1 MPDELSVKLC
11 KLVQQHPEVYDILN
25 DNYHNEEAKNNAWEA
40 IAQELGVPKSKCVIK
55 WKSLKH
61 QFIKA
66 KKEQNT
72 EWDMWPWLQF
82 CDDAAAVKGGS
93 RKRKRES
100 TAMPVQMVV
109 PADDSATEPRA
120 LSRSPLKG
128 EAKEATAKAPRAAR
142 AWVATTQQQS
152 FLSQIPLENWR
163 FPRSPSFGAT
173 VATTQS
179 PQESF
184 LSQIP
189 LEHWRTKASPSVPQS
204 SNKLPEPAAQPAA
217 TSRPPTLKRTARMST
232 CGASYLS
239 STGPTVAKPQQTLPS
254 ALRASSNSKESPKK
268 NVTSSPAPSWQ
279 QAMAGKTPPRGRR
292 STARTPRAETVSEE
306 QVDNLEVGPQP
317 QQASKESSKKGLPA
331 SLPPSKQQDMASRTP
346 RGRRSTMRPVVAPEV
361 IPEDEQPGS
370 SSAEDEQPKRASKES
385 PKKDAAA
392 SPQPR
397 SRRLQATASKTPRG
411 RRSTASK
418 ESPKKDVAASPQPRG
433 RRSTARPVIA
443 AEVIPED
450 EQAGS
455 SSAKDQQHERASKES
470 PKKDVAASPQ
480 PRSRRQE
487 ATASKTPR
495 GRRSTAS
502 KESPKKDAA
511 ASPQPRSRRQQ
522 DTASKT
528 PRGRRSTARPV
539 IAAEV
544 IPEDEQAGSSSA
556 KDQQHERA
564 SKESPKKDVA
574 ASPQPRSR
582 RLQATASKTP
592 RGRRSTARP
601 VIAVEV
607 IPEDEQAGSSSAK
620 DQQPKRASKESP
632 KKDAAASPQ
641 PRSRRLQAT
650 ASKTPRGR
658 RSTARPVLAEVAE
671 EEQQAGSS
679 KDEEP
684 RTKRASS
691 RIAGN
696 GVGADNQADALR
708 DMAFSTVLDRKF
720 FKLLQKFATLR
731 PEVVSA
737 KKADILKMLGEAA
750 EG

>member
-385 PKKDAAA
+385 PKKD
-392 SPQPR
+392 
-397 SRRLQATASKTPRG
+397 
-411 RRSTASK
+411 
-418 ESPKKDVAASPQPRG
+418 VAASPQPRG

>member
-418 ESPKKDVAASPQPRG
+418 ESPKKDVAASPQPR
-433 RRSTARPVIA
+433 
-443 AEVIPED
+443 
-450 EQAGS
+450 
-455 SSAKDQQHERASKES
+455 
-470 PKKDVAASPQ
+470 
-480 PRSRRQE
+480 SRRQE

>member
-292 STARTPRAETVSEE
+292 ST
-306 QVDNLEVGPQP
+306 
-317 QQASKESSKKGLPA
+317 
-331 SLPPSKQQDMASRTP
+331 
-346 RGRRSTMRPVVAPEV
+346 
-361 IPEDEQPGS
+361 
-370 SSAEDEQPKRASKES
+370 ASKES

>member
-385 PKKDAAA
+385 PKKD
-392 SPQPR
+392 
-397 SRRLQATASKTPRG
+397 
-411 RRSTASK
+411 
-418 ESPKKDVAASPQPRG
+418 
-433 RRSTARPVIA
+433 
-443 AEVIPED
+443 
-450 EQAGS
+450 
-455 SSAKDQQHERASKES
+455 
-470 PKKDVAASPQ
+470 VAASPQ